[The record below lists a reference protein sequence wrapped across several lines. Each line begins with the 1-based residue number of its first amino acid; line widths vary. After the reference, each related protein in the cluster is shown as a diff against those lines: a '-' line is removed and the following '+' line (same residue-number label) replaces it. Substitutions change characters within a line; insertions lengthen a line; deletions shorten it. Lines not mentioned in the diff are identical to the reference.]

1 MTDQPEYTGGSV
13 SYYTCSVTHPISET
27 ADPYDAECIDIID
40 ALQMTPNE
48 ANAFK
53 ALWRRAAARLGKS
66 KRGYTDGLYDAEK
79 VEFYGKRL
87 VELER
92 RGRPGED
99 PQRIFSPIPSAT
111 HRDGAGRFYQVCAV
125 TGRWLRFADDGW
137 FFASSDPEAV
147 PAGLKEL
154 IRLDTEFPSGTVEV
168 AREALKPENQRLEPI
183 RVNCTECGEPW
194 KDSHVCVFASLDP
207 NPQSIAKN
215 GFTHGNGWRDLP
227 RCVAPQDMTQCVEVV
242 YENGASFLGTAFNAD
257 WNTATRWRFAQP
269 AAAVSD
275 PFGPRDA
282 DGWYSWNGDDTMRPA
297 GYVQI
302 ADRDGEI
309 SAILASECIRWNHL
323 QTAGDIVKWR
333 PA

>member
-92 RGRPGED
+92 RGRVVTDPKPMPATPAPWPWQEHRKGADAPVDPGVE
-99 PQRIFSPIPSAT
+99 
-111 HRDGAGRFYQVCAV
+111 
-125 TGRWLRFADDGW
+125 
-137 FFASSDPEAV
+137 
-147 PAGLKEL
+147 
-154 IRLDTEFPSGTVEV
+154 VEV
-168 AREALKPENQRLEPI
+168 A
-183 RVNCTECGEPW
+183 
-194 KDSHVCVFASLDP
+194 FAD
-207 NPQSIAKN
+207 
-215 GFTHGNGWRDLP
+215 G
-227 RCVAPQDMTQCVEVV
+227 
-242 YENGASFLGTAFNAD
+242 
-257 WNTATRWRFAQP
+257 NTAKGLAGHYIWTAGTKSRITHWRLP
-269 AAAVSD
+269 VLSD

-282 DGWYSWNGDDTMRPA
+282 EGWYSWNGDDTMRPA
-297 GYVQI
+297 GQVDVKFRHGDQSVGS
-302 ADRDGEI
+302 ADIWQWD
-309 SAILASECIRWNHL
+309 H
-323 QTAGDIVKWR
+323 AGDIGDITHWR

>member
-1 MTDQPEYTGGSV
+1 MTDQEYTGGSV

-92 RGRPGED
+92 RGRAETEPDPIVKKHVDKILKGEVSFPEGVVGCAIEKAFGPAPAVETD
-99 PQRIFSPIPSAT
+99 PERIANSNLSAT
-111 HRDGAGRFYQVCAV
+111 HRDSGGNLYKVCDMS
-125 TGRWLRFADDGW
+125 GRWLRFGKICW
-137 FFASSDPEAV
+137 SFASSDPEAV

-154 IRLDTEFPSGTVEV
+154 IRV
-168 AREALKPENQRLEPI
+168 
-183 RVNCTECGEPW
+183 
-194 KDSHVCVFASLDP
+194 
-207 NPQSIAKN
+207 
-215 GFTHGNGWRDLP
+215 
-227 RCVAPQDMTQCVEVV
+227 
-242 YENGASFLGTAFNAD
+242 
-257 WNTATRWRFAQP
+257 
-269 AAAVSD
+269 D

-282 DGWYSWNGDDTMRPA
+282 DGWYTWNGDETMRPA
-297 GYVQI
+297 GQVKYLMRCDVGHY
-302 ADRDGEI
+302 GE
-309 SAILASECIRWNHL
+309 SGPCNAEALRWNHDGVG
-323 QTAGDIVKWR
+323 GDIVKWR
-333 PA
+333 PAINR